1 MPEEL
6 GGASAIVDP
15 PHEIAPATS
24 SFLDQM
30 VDGMAQKELTRVEPG
45 ERPPPEPVE
54 TDDLDPSKETPPPK
68 VEAKAES
75 PPEDDELGIGKLIP
89 KKKVPAAPP
98 AEAPKADATKPAA
111 PLKSPTDELK
121 LPKGM
126 SIPAWFRK
134 LYDPAKREL
143 DELKPKYDA
152 LEREVSTLKTRTA
165 SPEVE
170 AKWKAD
176 LDNQTKRAE
185 QAEENLRI
193 VGYEKSPDFDRDHI
207 KPLEKAW
214 TNAFEQLVDQDIEV
228 NGLAKKTSI
237 EDVQAVVAIANPLQ
251 ASRKARELFGD
262 DAGAVLA
269 ARDRIREMEAKRDEA
284 LSTWKNKGTEHTQA
298 KAREQDELQTMGQS
312 VYDGRLKSYG
322 EKYPEI
328 WAPTDEKELAAQASL
343 KPIIEV
349 ALFGRGVP
357 RFNTTK
363 EAFEF
368 FAKSKADL
376 AARAM
381 ATPVLLIRNAT
392 LEAKIAGLEEKLKGY
407 EVSDPDVGNKGEGE
421 GRKAPR
427 REPNG
432 GGGMAAAMAMI
443 DSAPGQ

>member
-1 MPEEL
+1 MSEEL

-15 PHEIAPATS
+15 PHEIAPS

-30 VDGMAQKELTRVEPG
+30 VDGMSQKELTRVEPG
-45 ERPPPEPVE
+45 ERPPPEQAE
-54 TDDLDPSKETPPPK
+54 ADDLDPSKETPAPK
-68 VEAKAES
+68 VEAKAE
-75 PPEDDELGIGKLIP
+75 PPVEDDELGIGKLIP
-89 KKKVPAAPP
+89 KKKAPP
-98 AEAPKADATKPAA
+98 VVAPVAAPKADAA

-143 DELKPKYDA
+143 DELKPKYEA
-152 LEREVSTLKTRTA
+152 MEKEVSTLKTRSA
-165 SPEVE
+165 APEVE

-176 LDNQTKRAE
+176 LENQTKRAE

-193 VGYEKSPDFDRDHI
+193 VGYEKSPDFDREHI

-214 TNAFEQLVDQDIEV
+214 TNAFEQLVDQEIEV
-228 NGLAKKTSI
+228 AGVPKKTSI

-269 ARDRIREMEAKRDEA
+269 ARERIRDMEVKRDEA
-284 LSTWKNKGTEHTQA
+284 LSTWKSKGTEHTQA
-298 KAREQDELQTMGQS
+298 KAREQEELQATGQS
-312 VYDGRLKSYG
+312 VYDGRLKSYS

-328 WAPTDEKELAAQASL
+328 WAPTDEKELAGQASL
-343 KPIIEV
+343 KPIIDV

-357 RFNTTK
+357 KFNTTK

-368 FAKSKADL
+368 WGKAKADL

-381 ATPVLLIRNAT
+381 ATPVLLIRNAS

-427 REPNG
+427 RESSG